1 MKRIYGLVK
10 WDKYF
15 ILCVR
20 WFGMYGQYDS
30 SDGSMDAMGLNVDK
44 KMYKKSGI
52 EFREEDE
59 TEIDARMKKEYEQ
72 SKERKGILQRTF
84 KHKK

>member
-44 KMYKKSGI
+44 KCTRNQ
-52 EFREEDE
+52 E
-59 TEIDARMKKEYEQ
+59 
-72 SKERKGILQRTF
+72 
-84 KHKK
+84 

>member
-1 MKRIYGLVK
+1 
-10 WDKYF
+10 
-15 ILCVR
+15 
-20 WFGMYGQYDS
+20 MYGQYDS

-52 EFREEDE
+52 EFNEEDE
-59 TEIDARMKKEYEQ
+59 KEIDARMKEEFEQ
-72 SKERKGILQRTF
+72 SKKREGLLQRIF

>member
-1 MKRIYGLVK
+1 
-10 WDKYF
+10 
-15 ILCVR
+15 
-20 WFGMYGQYDS
+20 MYGQYDS

-52 EFREEDE
+52 EFHEEDE
-59 TEIDARMKKEYEQ
+59 KEIDARMKENFEQ
-72 SKERKGILQRTF
+72 SKKREGLLQRIF